1 LTRREPL
8 AGGVAEA
15 PDPMRVLITTE
26 SFLPY
31 LSGVTVSVDA
41 LARGL
46 GARGHDVLV
55 LAPRPAGAAAPAP
68 VGSPGPAPGYAWLP
82 SFQPLAIAPPGY
94 RVPWPIPWA
103 TALRTAR
110 AFRPDVVHAQS
121 PFVTGLFARGLA
133 RSLGVPLVFTHHT
146 RFADYGHYLG
156 PLAAPGSWAVDGYL
170 RRFWRSCAAIVAPST
185 DLADEIR
192 DRLPAP
198 KRSSVRVI
206 PTGVD
211 VDGFRRTVPL
221 DPRASAGW
229 PADAVVVASLGRLAP
244 EKRPDLVLDG
254 FAEAAR
260 RDPRLRLLVIGG
272 GPSEPSLRDRASAAE
287 NVGRVHLTGSL
298 PRPEALARLAGA
310 DLFLFVSRTETQG
323 LVLAEALAAGLPA
336 VAVRAPGVADSV
348 RDGIDG
354 TIVDEDPAATLPG
367 RLGEAVVALAHPATL
382 AATRARVGAD
392 SGRFAV
398 DRRVAETEG
407 LYADLARRERHR

>member
-1 LTRREPL
+1 
-8 AGGVAEA
+8 
-15 PDPMRVLITTE
+15 MRVLITTE

-31 LSGVTVSVDA
+31 VSGVTVSVDA

-55 LAPRPAGAAAPAP
+55 LAPWPARGAAPEP
-68 VGSPGPAPGYAWLP
+68 VGSPGPAPRFAWLP
-82 SFQPLAIAPPGY
+82 SFQPVAVAPPGY
-94 RVPWPIPWA
+94 RVPWPNPWA
-103 TALRTAR
+103 AALRTAR
-110 AFRPDVVHAQS
+110 MFRPDVVHAQS
-121 PFVTGLFARGLA
+121 PFVTGLVARGLA
-133 RSLGVPLVFTHHT
+133 RSMRVPLVFTHHT

-156 PLAAPGSWAVDGYL
+156 PFAAPGSWAVDWYL

-192 DRLPAP
+192 DRLPAS
-198 KRSSVRVI
+198 KRSSVQVI

-211 VDGFRRTVPL
+211 VDGIRQIVPV
-221 DPRASAGW
+221 DSRAAAGW

-244 EKRPDLVLDG
+244 EKRPALVVEG

-272 GPSEPSLRDRASAAE
+272 GPSEASLRERSSAPDIG
-287 NVGRVHLTGSL
+287 GRVHLTGFL

-348 RDGIDG
+348 RDGVDG
-354 TIVDEDPAATLPG
+354 TTLDEEPTSTLPV
-367 RLGEAVVALAHPATL
+367 RLGEAIVALSDPATL
-382 AATRARVGAD
+382 AAARGRVTAG

-398 DRRVAETEG
+398 ERRVAETEA
-407 LYADLARRERHR
+407 LYTSLARRERHR